1 MIYQKYL
8 FSIILFC
15 GSLYSQINT
24 NLLRMIEIPVNIMDS
39 EFQPSKISANTTGF
53 YLLDDKSRQIVY
65 LSNEG
70 DVVFAGGYGV
80 DNDAFIDP
88 IDILSWKLRTWIV
101 DRSENKLI
109 EFDQKLNFIR
119 TIEFESIYPDYS
131 EIDDWGNLLLL
142 SEQEYKILKI
152 NPLTEGIEELIDL
165 SILKNASNCFVD
177 MHVADN
183 GAIGILSNCDN
194 SVILFNRLGKL
205 ENKFQIENIDAKFLI
220 KLSENWFAINT
231 VGQIISIPHN
241 EKVYIP
247 VEQTI
252 IDVAQMDGVLYVLFS
267 DKIWVVD
274 VTME

>member
-39 EFQPSKISANTTGF
+39 EFQPSKLCVNTTGF

>member
-24 NLLRMIEIPVNIMDS
+24 NLLRIIEIPVNIMDS
-39 EFQPSKISANTTGF
+39 EFQPSKLSVNTTGF

-252 IDVAQMDGVLYVLFS
+252 IDVAQMDGVLYILFS
-267 DKIWVVD
+267 DKIWAVD

>member
-39 EFQPSKISANTTGF
+39 EFQPSKLSVNSTGF

-88 IDILSWKLRTWIV
+88 IGILSWKLRTWIV